1 MGALCMIVA
10 EHRLIHREIPMS
22 LRKRYL
28 MALLAAFCLTSMTS
42 TAWAQDEKK
51 EEKSSEEKSDE
62 KKEGE
67 EKKDDEKKDDEEKKS
82 DEKEE
87 KKDDEEERKSEHGDY
102 EFKRSYGG
110 GLEFGLFFSPFE
122 RWNTS
127 LLEPNNE
134 AQFDTDVALNLDL
147 AFEVTP
153 IEGARFTLFGGMQG
167 TGTNNP
173 GLSALYFG
181 LEPAFAFRRER
192 WELAVGTGIGVGR
205 LDLTLDSGAGART
218 GLVLARPFIEART
231 YAAKFAAI
239 YARLGFNYWHVY
251 GEELDGLDP
260 TPDRPGGV
268 DGATSNLNEGG
279 LYLSIGTRFGH
290 YPEPVKSIPDSDED
304 GLRDD
309 IDDCPDEPEDMDE
322 FKDDDGCPEP
332 DNDEDTILD
341 EADQCPL
348 DKEDLDKF
356 EDEDGCPDPDNDRDR
371 IPDTKDEC
379 PDEPEDL
386 DNFED
391 ENGCPD
397 PDNDNDN
404 VLDKEDQCPVD
415 PEDEDGFQDDDG
427 CPDPDND
434 RDTIL
439 DTDDACPNE
448 AGVPEEKGCPIK
460 DRDKDTIPDR
470 VDKCPD
476 KPETFNGIKDDDGC
490 PDGKET
496 VVVTK
501 TEIKI
506 LQKVFFDTG
515 RATIKSK
522 SYPLLNTVAL
532 VLIRN
537 PQITKARVEGHTD
550 DVGDEYDNLELSRRR
565 AEAVRAYLVDQGVPP
580 SRLEYEGYGEERP
593 LCKEM
598 DELLENQRKNRRKIK
613 QCRSDN
619 RRVEFRITEVNGNP
633 VEPDD
638 SVMIKKKKDTGEIRL
653 D

>member
-356 EDEDGCPDPDNDRDR
+356 EDEDGCPDPDNDQDKILDVDDACPLEAGIPEKQGCPLRD
-371 IPDTKDEC
+371 KDGDGIFDDDDKC
-379 PDEPEDL
+379 PAEPEDK
-386 DNFED
+386 DGF
-391 ENGCPD
+391 
-397 PDNDNDN
+397 
-404 VLDKEDQCPVD
+404 
-415 PEDEDGFQDDDG
+415 EDEDG
-427 CPDPDND
+427 CPEADND
-434 RDTIL
+434 KDGFL
-439 DTDDACPNE
+439 DGD
-448 AGVPEEKGCPIK
+448 
-460 DRDKDTIPDR
+460 
-470 VDKCPD
+470 DKCPD
-476 KPETFNGIKDDDGC
+476 EAETYNGNEDDDGC
-490 PDGKET
+490 PDGDMV
-496 VVVTK
+496 VVVTE

-506 LQKVFFDTG
+506 NEKVFF
-515 RATIKSK
+515 KSGKADIEEK
-522 SYPLLNTVAL
+522 SFKLLDTVAV
-532 VLIRN
+532 VLNRN
-537 PQITKARVEGHTD
+537 AQITKIRIEGHTD
-550 DVGDEYDNLELSRRR
+550 DVGRDASNLKLSKER
-565 AEAVRAYLVDQGVPP
+565 AASVRTYLESKGVDA
-580 SRLEYEGYGEERP
+580 SRLESEGFGETQP
-593 LCKEM
+593 QC
-598 DELLENQRKNRRKIK
+598 DQVPTLLTKKGTTAKARLDA
-613 QCRSDN
+613 CRLLN
-619 RRVEFRITEVNGNP
+619 RRVQFKITEVNGKP
-633 VEPDD
+633 VDASESVTVEEKKVVEEPL
-638 SVMIKKKKDTGEIRL
+638 KKDEKKEEVKEKAP
-653 D
+653 